1 MGFDLRFRCDAF
13 MNVGTEL
20 ETEVI
25 VRWMVENAHLLLNG
39 DLPEEP
45 GMFDVFRM
53 IKQRESIHAIS
64 DSAAEVAPTRPL
76 MMYLF
81 PADESLRIFDVPFV
95 R

>member
-1 MGFDLRFRCDAF
+1 VGFDLRFRRDAF
-13 MNVGTEL
+13 VNVGTES

-25 VRWMVENAHLLLNG
+25 MRWMVEDAHLLRNS

-53 IKQRESIHAIS
+53 IKQRKSVHAIS

-81 PADESLRIFDVPFV
+81 PADESLRIFDMPFV

>member
-1 MGFDLRFRCDAF
+1 MGFDLRLRRDAF
-13 MNVGTEL
+13 VNVSTEL

-25 VRWMVENAHLLLNG
+25 VRRMVEDAHLLLNG

-64 DSAAEVAPTRPL
+64 NSFRRDHTNAPV
-76 MMYLF
+76 
-81 PADESLRIFDVPFV
+81 DDVPLSG